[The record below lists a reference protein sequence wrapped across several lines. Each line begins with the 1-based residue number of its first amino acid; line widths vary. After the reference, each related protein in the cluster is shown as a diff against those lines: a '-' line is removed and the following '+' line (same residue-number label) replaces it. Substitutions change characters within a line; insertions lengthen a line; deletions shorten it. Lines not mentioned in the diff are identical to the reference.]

1 MHSASV
7 SKHEDIYKPEQLLG
21 EEAHL
26 QQVQRF
32 QGGYKAKTGSQILKG
47 IIE

>member
-1 MHSASV
+1 MHSPLV
-7 SKHEDIYKPEQLLG
+7 SKHEDSYEPEQLLG
-21 EEAHL
+21 EEARL

-32 QGGYKAKTGSQILKG
+32 QGGYKANTGSQILKG